1 MKGQIFI
8 YDRRNYIKTFVIRIV
23 YEAEKIGGILPMK
36 SIKEIDFKKKKVD
49 NIRYSVVTLFAI
61 SLVVFG
67 FLVDTPKEIFEG
79 LYKIVKAP
87 DGLITDYIGVGGI
100 GATFVNAGLLTL
112 MFIYM
117 LYKLKIYFNGTTIAA
132 LFLVAGFALF
142 GKNIFNVWF
151 IVMGVYLYSKV
162 QKEKFSKYIYIAL
175 FGPAIAPFVTEIM
188 FNTTGPLV
196 IRLLSGTLLGL
207 SIGFILPP
215 LSSYLLRVHQGFNL
229 YNIGF
234 TCGMVGTIYVSIFK
248 SYGFL
253 PNSRFIWT
261 TGNNKILSIYLY
273 IIFFAMIGAGFYL
286 NDRSFKSVRNIM
298 KYPGR
303 LVSDFVILEGFPPT
317 LINVGINGII
327 ATTYILLVRGE
338 LNGPTI
344 GGILT
349 VAGFGAFGKHPKN
362 ILPIFLG
369 VFIGALTK
377 MWSINDPAILLAA
390 LFGTA
395 LSPIAGEFGW
405 QYGVIAA
412 FIHSSVVL
420 NVGVLHGGLNLY
432 NNGFAAGI
440 VAAILVPI
448 IEAFRKDEY
457 DEA

>member
-1 MKGQIFI
+1 
-8 YDRRNYIKTFVIRIV
+8 
-23 YEAEKIGGILPMK
+23 MK
-36 SIKEIDFKKKKVD
+36 SIKEVDLQKKKAN
-49 NIRYSVVTLFAI
+49 NIRYTIVTLFAL
-61 SLVVFG
+61 SLVIFG
-67 FLVDTPKEIFEG
+67 FLVDTPKEIFQGVYTILKE
-79 LYKIVKAP
+79 P
-87 DGLITDYIGVGGI
+87 DTLITDYIGLGGM
-100 GATFVNAGLLTL
+100 GAAFVNSGLLTL
-112 MFIYM
+112 IFIYI
-117 LYKLKIYFNGTTIAA
+117 LYRLRINFNGATIAS
-132 LFLVAGFALF
+132 LFLIAGFAFF
-142 GKNIFNVWF
+142 GKNLFNVWF
-151 IVMGVYLYSKV
+151 IVIGVYLYSRV

-175 FGPAIAPFVTEIM
+175 FGTAIAPFVTEIM
-188 FNTTGPLV
+188 FSTTAPVV
-196 IRLLSGTLLGL
+196 IRVSLGILVGL

-234 TCGMVGTIYVSIFK
+234 ACGMIGTVFVSIFK

-253 PNSRFIWT
+253 PNPRFIWT

-273 IIFFAMIGAGFYL
+273 TIFLAMICVGFCL
-286 NDRSFKSVRNIM
+286 NDRSFKDFRNIM

-303 LVSDFVILEGFPPT
+303 LVADFVILEGFPPT

-327 ATTYILLVRGE
+327 ATSYILLVRGD

-349 VAGFGAFGKHPKN
+349 VAGFGGFGKHPKN

-369 VFIGALTK
+369 VFLGALTK
-377 MWSINDPAILLAA
+377 IWSINDPAILLAA

-395 LSPIAGEFGW
+395 LAPIAGEFGW

-448 IEAFRKDEY
+448 IEAFRKDEI
-457 DEA
+457 